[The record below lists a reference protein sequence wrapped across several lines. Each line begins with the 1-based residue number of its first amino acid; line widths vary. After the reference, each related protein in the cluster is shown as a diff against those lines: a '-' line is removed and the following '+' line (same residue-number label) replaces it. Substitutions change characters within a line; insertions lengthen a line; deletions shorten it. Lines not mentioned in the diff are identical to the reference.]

1 MVRQSPMTLFLFAHF
16 CDSAVKVLSM
26 PDELIYCD
34 NAATTFPK
42 PPEVMAFATDWYAR
56 FGVNPGRSGT
66 DLAIEAE
73 AMVRKTRERLAR
85 FFGTTGDPD
94 RLVFTQNAS
103 DSLNI
108 AIQGMLQAG
117 DHVITTDLD
126 HNSVLRPIYHMTQ
139 YDGIESTYLAFN
151 DRGRIDPDDLSAAI
165 QSNTRLVV
173 MTHGSNALG
182 TVQPI
187 AEVGRIC
194 REKGVPLVLD
204 VAQTAGMFPIDM
216 EAMNVDVVCFTGH
229 KSLMGP
235 SGIGGMYVRDGI
247 EIAPLRY
254 GGTGVRSEHP
264 DHLDEYPWRLECG
277 TGNLLG
283 IAGLHAAQDWIDEQG
298 FDTIVAKERA
308 LTERMLT
315 GLKEIDGVTIYGDTR
330 VEDHLPVVSVNV
342 DGMMA
347 NNVGTL
353 LDVKFGIATRTGLQ
367 CAPRVHQRLD
377 TVSRKGTVRISL
389 GAFNTDAHVDAVL
402 DGLTDISKR
411 HGR

>member
-1 MVRQSPMTLFLFAHF
+1 MA
-16 CDSAVKVLSM
+16 
-26 PDELIYCD
+26 DELIYCD

-42 PPEVMAFATDWYAR
+42 PPEVMAFATDWYSR
-56 FGVNPGRSGT
+56 YGVNPGRSGT
-66 DLAIEAE
+66 DLAVEAE
-73 AMVRKTRERLAR
+73 GMVRNTRTRLAK
-85 FFGTTGDPD
+85 FFGATGDPD

-108 AIQGMLQAG
+108 AIQGLLQAG

-126 HNSVLRPIYHMTQ
+126 HNSVLRPIYHLTR
-139 YDGIESTYLAFN
+139 YDGIESTYLPF
-151 DRGRIDPDDLSAAI
+151 DDSGRIDPEACREALR
-165 QSNTRLVV
+165 SNTRAVV
-173 MTHGSNALG
+173 MPHGSNTLG
-182 TVQPI
+182 TIQPI

-194 REKGVPLVLD
+194 RDRGIPFVLD
-204 VAQTAGMFPIDM
+204 VAQTAGMIPIDM
-216 EAMNVDVVCFTGH
+216 EAMCVDVVCFTGH

-235 SGIGGMYVRDGI
+235 SGIGGMYVREGI

-277 TGNLLG
+277 TMNLLG
-283 IAGLHAAQDWIDEQG
+283 VAGLHAAQDWIDRQGLEQIEERERKLTRRLLEG
-298 FDTIVAKERA
+298 VA
-308 LTERMLT
+308 
-315 GLKEIDGVTIYGDTR
+315 EIGRVTVYGDTR
-330 VEDHLPVVSVNV
+330 IEGHLPVVSLNV
-342 DGMMA
+342 DGMTA

-389 GAFNTDAHVDAVL
+389 GPFNTSDHVDAL
-402 DGLTDISKR
+402 LEGLKDIASR
-411 HGR
+411 HGNGDRD

>member
-1 MVRQSPMTLFLFAHF
+1 MT
-16 CDSAVKVLSM
+16 
-26 PDELIYCD
+26 DELIYCD
-34 NAATTFPK
+34 NAATTYPK
-42 PPEVMAFATDWYAR
+42 PPEVLAFATDWYAK

-73 AMVRKTRERLAR
+73 EMLTKTRTRLAR
-85 FFGTTGDPD
+85 FFGATGDVD

-108 AIQGMLQAG
+108 AIQGMLEAG

-126 HNSVLRPIYHMTQ
+126 HNSVIRPIYHLTEF
-139 YDGIESTYLAFN
+139 DGIESTYLPF
-151 DRGRIDPDDLSAAI
+151 DELGRVDPDDLRNAI
-165 QSNTRLVV
+165 QPNTKLVV

-182 TVQPI
+182 TVQPV
-187 AEVGRIC
+187 AEIGAIC
-194 REKGVPLVLD
+194 REKGIPLVLD
-204 VAQTAGMFPIDM
+204 VAQTAGMIPIDI
-216 EAMNVDVVCFTGH
+216 EAMKVDVVCFTGH

-235 SGIGGMYVRDGI
+235 SGIGGMYVREGI

-283 IAGLHAAQDWIDEQG
+283 IAGLHAAQDWIDKQG
-298 FDTIVAKERA
+298 FEAIVSKERG
-308 LTERMLT
+308 LTEQLLM
-315 GLKEIDGVTIYGDTR
+315 GLLEIDGVTIYGDRR
-330 VEDHLPVVSVNV
+330 VENHLPVVSVNV
-342 DGMMA
+342 DGMTA

-377 TVSRKGTVRISL
+377 TVARKGTVRISL
-389 GAFNTDAHVDAVL
+389 GPFNTAAHVEAVL
-402 DGLTDISKR
+402 DGLQDISKR
-411 HGR
+411 HGEAD

>member
-1 MVRQSPMTLFLFAHF
+1 MAEN
-16 CDSAVKVLSM
+16 
-26 PDELIYCD
+26 ELIYCD

-42 PPEVMAFATDWYAR
+42 PPEVMAFATDWYAKY
-56 FGVNPGRSGT
+56 GVNPGRSGT

-73 AMVRKTRERLAR
+73 EMVRKTRTRLAA
-85 FFGTTGDPD
+85 FFGATGSPD

-108 AIQGMLQAG
+108 AIQGMLSSG

-126 HNSVLRPIYHMTQ
+126 HNSVIRPIYHLTEFE
-139 YDGIESTYLAFN
+139 GIESTYLPFDDA
-151 DRGRIDPDDLSAAI
+151 GRIDPDDLREALRP
-165 QSNTRLVV
+165 NTKLVV

-182 TVQPI
+182 TVQPV

-194 REKGVPLVLD
+194 RENGVSLVLD
-204 VAQTAGMFPIDM
+204 VAQTAGMIPIDM
-216 EAMNVDVVCFTGH
+216 EALNVDVICFTGH

-235 SGIGGMYVRDGI
+235 SGIGGMYVREGV

-264 DHLDEYPWRLECG
+264 DHLEEYPWRLECG

-283 IAGLHAAQDWIDEQG
+283 IAGLYAAQEWIDSEG
-298 FDTIVAKERA
+298 FDTIVAREHA
-308 LTERMLT
+308 LTERLLSGLT
-315 GLKEIDGVTIYGDTR
+315 DIEGVIVYGDRTA
-330 VEDHLPVVSVNV
+330 EAHLPVVSVNV
-342 DGMMA
+342 EGMTA

-367 CAPRVHQRLD
+367 CAPRVHQRLE
-377 TVSRKGTVRISL
+377 TVSQKGTVRISL
-389 GAFNTDAHVDAVL
+389 GAFNTEAHVDAVL
-402 DGLTDISKR
+402 AGLKDIVSR
-411 HGR
+411 HGESG